1 MLVSKLLGIF
11 RHVRPHYKISKQYFP
26 NKVHPENNYH
36 IVLYQNHPI
45 QFLKKVFQLNLN
57 KDYMFMNMSLEI
69 FQLLS
74 LVMVK
79 Q

>member
-1 MLVSKLLGIF
+1 MLVSKLLSIF
-11 RHVRPHYKISKQYFP
+11 KHIRPHYKISKQFFP
-26 NKVHPENNYH
+26 NKVHPENNFQYC
-36 IVLYQNHPI
+36 IKIIL
-45 QFLKKVFQLNLN
+45 FSFKKKDVSIKLN
-57 KDYMFMNMSLEI
+57 KDYMFIKTSLEI